1 MNNLDREPTA
11 EELSAPVAE
20 LPAPGTQRWIARR
33 KAQVVAAVKVGVL
46 TLEEACARYSLSA
59 EEFLSWQRDL
69 TQHGISGLRST
80 RVQFYRR
87 HPA

>member
-46 TLEEACARYSLSA
+46 TLEEACTRYSLSA

>member
-11 EELSAPVAE
+11 EELSAPIAE

>member
-11 EELSAPVAE
+11 EELSAPIAE

-46 TLEEACARYSLSA
+46 TLEEACARYSLSV